1 MIRIKSFSQN
11 TVLTFCQ
18 NINIIYN
25 IILYNIILRVLY
37 SEYNINVFTENI
49 SQRSRLQTTEV
60 TLAVEAGRDLLKE
73 H

>member
-11 TVLTFCQ
+11 TVLTFCRNITEC
-18 NINIIYN
+18 NINI
-25 IILYNIILRVLY
+25 
-37 SEYNINVFTENI
+37 FTEYI

-60 TLAVEAGRDLLKE
+60 TLVVEAGRDLLEE